1 MLLREKQQTSIC
13 SVGLVAWATR
23 RQGEEQSQAPEQGG
37 GVGLA
42 DSRPSPHAPHA
53 LRHRLRQPSTACR
66 QPAVARQGRRRPAAS
81 PEQARQGRRG
91 RGRRR
96 TRVCDAARDRL
107 LAFSPQASRRGDGRP
122 SRARAREACL
132 SRCWGAGGE
141 GGQER
146 QGRRDRPED
155 TRPGVSRPPRP
166 WRPMGLRAAEDVEVP
181 RPPRAAPS
189 PAPSPAKSRLP
200 PQYANRPLKPR
211 VPGPAARAC
220 PGQAGF
226 GGAWRR
232 RLLSSRPSRHQ
243 APPGFHS
250 LSRRIF
256 AVAAAA
262 WLATRGRP
270 AYRDARLAAAAG
282 IPGGSES
289 AVPRRQS
296 DRRKKERDDAIA
308 ELNALR
314 AARPPLAGARTR
326 QSRAVPAPATCHV
339 PAR

>member
-1 MLLREKQQTSIC
+1 MQRETGFS
-13 SVGLVAWATR
+13 
-23 RQGEEQSQAPEQGG
+23 
-37 GVGLA
+37 
-42 DSRPSPHAPHA
+42 PS
-53 LRHRLRQPSTACR
+53 RHRLLATAMGDL
-66 QPAVARQGRRRPAAS
+66 QG
-81 PEQARQGRRG
+81 RG
-91 RGRRR
+91 RGRR
-96 TRVCDAARDRL
+96 VSHD
-107 LAFSPQASRRGDGRP
+107 
-122 SRARAREACL
+122 
-132 SRCWGAGGE
+132 AGGQAE
-141 GGQER
+141 KEAKSAKAAEIAQKIHV
-146 QGRRDRPED
+146 QVPH
-155 TRPGVSRPPRP
+155 TPRP
-166 WRPMGLRAAEDVEVP
+166 WRPMRLRVAEDVEVP
-181 RPPRAAPS
+181 RPPRAALS

-200 PQYANRPLKPR
+200 PQYANLPLKPR

-314 AARPPLAGARTR
+314 AARPPAAGARTR
-326 QSRAVPAPATCHV
+326 QSRPVPAPLPRATRLRGSCTGPPQRSV
-339 PAR
+339 SESDIRVSG